1 MSQSLMKCVNDEIR
15 RNQSIIDST
24 KVDLPR
30 ELTGR
35 LEKQTHG
42 KNTYFYLAY
51 KENGKRVRK
60 CLGKA
65 NAAEVRSFVRDICK
79 IERIKLL
86 ENNNQALEELK
97 QNILEDSIPVINAR
111 LPETCRGLLMEG
123 FVDERMEQLKA
134 WARAEYRKNT
144 FNEEKK
150 THVACD
156 GTPVRSKG
164 EVIWYN
170 LLYSL
175 GIPFRYEPLIEL
187 QDDVG
192 RTVYKAPDFQIQ
204 CYDGS
209 FILIEHLGCIK
220 DPGYCNGFATKCR
233 YYLREGYVLGVNY
246 FVSSDDVYGNTD
258 SFAIAKLAQLVE
270 QRFYGI
276 G

>member
-24 KVDLPR
+24 RVDLPR

-111 LPETCRGLLMEG
+111 LPETCRGLLSYM
-123 FVDERMEQLKA
+123 
-134 WARAEYRKNT
+134 
-144 FNEEKK
+144 
-150 THVACD
+150 
-156 GTPVRSKG
+156 
-164 EVIWYN
+164 
-170 LLYSL
+170 
-175 GIPFRYEPLIEL
+175 
-187 QDDVG
+187 
-192 RTVYKAPDFQIQ
+192 
-204 CYDGS
+204 
-209 FILIEHLGCIK
+209 
-220 DPGYCNGFATKCR
+220 
-233 YYLREGYVLGVNY
+233 
-246 FVSSDDVYGNTD
+246 
-258 SFAIAKLAQLVE
+258 
-270 QRFYGI
+270 
-276 G
+276 